1 MEMAKR
7 NLKQIIA
14 GIWILAGVEILVG
27 IFLTSN
33 RISFVFG
40 EILGSVVASLLM
52 LHLYYSLDIELDL
65 EQNKAIQHSRTMSIL
80 RSAIEI
86 GVLMAAVFLWDY
98 INPFAVLLGLFG
110 RKFSPLFIPLWEKQK
125 NKNAD
130 KAESK

>member
-1 MEMAKR
+1 MEIAKN
-7 NLKQIIA
+7 NLKQIIV

-27 IFLTSN
+27 MFLTSN
-33 RISFVFG
+33 RISFICG
-40 EILGSVVASLLM
+40 EVLGSVTASILM

-65 EQNKAIQHSRTMSIL
+65 EQNKAIQHSRMMSIL

-86 GVLMAAVFLWDY
+86 GVLMVAVFLWDY

-110 RKFSPLFIPLWEKQK
+110 RKCSPLFIPLWEKQK